1 MYHNSSLPKLLAK
14 ENLTIRH
21 GNYQTPW
28 FDIKNRVL
36 GLPLWKNMGKDV
48 YDLFVGHE
56 VGHALET
63 PYEGWHDSPEKLHG
77 CPRSYINVI
86 EDARIERKVK
96 SRYPGLVG
104 PFSRAYANLFEDNF
118 FGTDE
123 IDLSEL
129 RIIDKINLQAKVG
142 AHVNLEFTDEEQVFM
157 DRAMTTEDFQ
167 EVLELVKDIVAYD
180 KTQEE
185 DDDGET
191 PDENKF
197 GETEETEPEEQSDS
211 SRQNSDDQPEDDEEE
226 NNTDS
231 SGDDLEDEED
241 TTESDDAGSASLG
254 NGADGE
260 NSTAITDEAFRKAER
275 SLLDTDDGGQQTLVV
290 SDIHKEIRKK
300 IVVNFK
306 DLQEER
312 AIAFDSNDEEP
323 TRNLVIQQ
331 VTQASTEYSAYIK
344 STKRSVA
351 VAVKEFE
358 MRKAATQWAKA
369 TTAKTGV
376 IDVNKLFS
384 YKINEDIFKQTTRLH
399 DAKSHGMIMLID
411 YSGSMYESLPNVLD
425 QLIHLVLFC
434 KQVNI
439 PFDVYAFTTQNTELE
454 FWALRDKGLLFDGD
468 MNLDDISMPLLTS
481 SSLKKSDFDASIK
494 ALHARSCL
502 DPYASRKII
511 GKSEDFGS
519 TPLTQALVMSH
530 HLIKEFKVKHAIEK
544 MNLVVFSDGEANR
557 IETYQDRSL
566 QDNKVYA
573 KGSWKGVN
581 LMIDGKL
588 VKSEGKT
595 DPTSAILENINKR
608 LATNCIGFFMADSN
622 RDFNSKVDDIAGY
635 HWAQDERKEAQK
647 EYRKNKC
654 VVKTNALGYNEF
666 YLIKGG
672 NTLETSDDGFE
683 VTSDHTRGQMAAA
696 FKKYSKSKKQN
707 KVLMTTFGKA
717 VA

>member
-36 GLPLWKNMGKDV
+36 GLPLWKDMGKDV

-63 PYEGWHDSPEKLHG
+63 PYEGWHDSPEKLQG

-96 SRYPGLVG
+96 TRYPGLVG

-118 FGTDE
+118 FGTED
-123 IDLSEL
+123 IDVSEL
-129 RIIDKINLQAKVG
+129 RIIDRINLQAKVG
-142 AHVNLEFTDEEQVFM
+142 SHINIEFTDEEQVFM
-157 DRAMTTEDFQ
+157 DRAMRTEDFQ

-185 DDDGET
+185 DKEEEET

-197 GETEETEPEEQSDS
+197 DETDETESEEESDPS
-211 SRQNSDDQPEDDEEE
+211 QQGGDDQPDDQQEQ
-226 NNTDS
+226 NTPNS
-231 SGDDLEDEED
+231 SGDEEDEED
-241 TTESDDAGSASLG
+241 NGQSDEGSVSLG
-254 NGADGE
+254 DGADGH
-260 NSTAITDEAFRKAER
+260 NGVSVTDEAFRKAEK
-275 SLLDTDDGGQQTLVV
+275 SLLDTDEDGQQTLVV

-300 IVVNFK
+300 IVVDFK
-306 DLQEER
+306 DLQAER
-312 AIAFDSNDEEP
+312 AI
-323 TRNLVIQQ
+323 
-331 VTQASTEYSAYIK
+331 STENAGEFILEDIAKATLEYPTYIK
-344 STKRSVA
+344 TTKRSVA

-384 YKINEDIFKQTTRLH
+384 YKTNEDIFKQTTRLH

-439 PFDVYAFTTQNTELE
+439 PFDVYAFTTQNSNIDYYDLKTQ
-454 FWALRDKGLLFDGD
+454 GLLFDGD
-468 MNLDDISMPLLTS
+468 MDLDGISMPLLTS
-481 SSLKKSDFDASIK
+481 SSLKKSDFEASLK
-494 ALHARSCL
+494 ALHIRATTGS
-502 DPYASRKII
+502 YVSRQII

-519 TPLTQALVMSH
+519 TPLNQALIMSH

-544 MNLVVFSDGEANR
+544 MNLVVFSDGDANR
-557 IETYQDRSL
+557 MQAYQDKSL
-566 QDNKVYA
+566 EDNKVA
-573 KGSWKGVN
+573 SHGMWKGIN
-581 LMIDGKL
+581 MMIDGKL
-588 VKSEGKT
+588 VKSEAREGVT
-595 DPTSAILENINKR
+595 AAILENINKR
-608 LATNCIGFFMADSN
+608 LATNCIGFFMADNN
-622 RDFNSKVDDIAGY
+622 RDFNFKVDDICGNA
-635 HWAQDERKEAQK
+635 WAEDERKEAQK

-654 VVKTNALGYNEF
+654 VVRKSALGYDEF

-672 NTLETSDDGFE
+672 NNLAVEDDEFG
-683 VTSDHTRGQMAAA
+683 VTSDQTKNQMANA

-707 KVLMTTFGKA
+707 KVLMTTFGRI

>member
-36 GLPLWKNMGKDV
+36 GLPLWKDMGKDV

-63 PYEGWHDSPEKLHG
+63 PYEGWHDSPEKLQG

-96 SRYPGLVG
+96 TRYPGLVG

-118 FGTDE
+118 FGTED
-123 IDLSEL
+123 IDVSEL

-142 AHVNLEFTDEEQVFM
+142 SHIDIEFTDEEQVFM
-157 DRAMTTEDFQ
+157 DRAMRTEDFQ

-185 DDDGET
+185 DKEEEET

-197 GETEETEPEEQSDS
+197 DETDETESEEESDPS
-211 SRQNSDDQPEDDEEE
+211 QQGGDDQPDDQQEQ
-226 NNTDS
+226 NTPNS
-231 SGDDLEDEED
+231 SGDEEDEED
-241 TTESDDAGSASLG
+241 NGQSDEGSVSLG
-254 NGADGE
+254 DGADGH
-260 NSTAITDEAFRKAER
+260 NGVSVTDEAFRKAEK
-275 SLLDTDDGGQQTLVV
+275 SLLDTDEDGQQTLVV

-300 IVVNFK
+300 IVVDFK
-306 DLQEER
+306 DLQAER
-312 AIAFDSNDEEP
+312 AI
-323 TRNLVIQQ
+323 
-331 VTQASTEYSAYIK
+331 STEHAGEYILEDIAKATLEYPTYIK
-344 STKRSVA
+344 TTKRSVA

-384 YKINEDIFKQTTRLH
+384 YKTNEDIFKQTTRLH

-439 PFDVYAFTTQNTELE
+439 PFDVYAFTTQNRNIDYYDLKTQ
-454 FWALRDKGLLFDGD
+454 GLLFDGD
-468 MNLDDISMPLLTS
+468 MDLDGISMPLLTS
-481 SSLKKSDFDASIK
+481 SSLKKSDFEASLK
-494 ALHARSCL
+494 ALHIRATAGS
-502 DPYASRKII
+502 YVSRQII

-519 TPLTQALVMSH
+519 TPLNQALIMSH

-544 MNLVVFSDGEANR
+544 MNLVVFSDGDANR
-557 IETYQDRSL
+557 MQAYQDQSL
-566 QDNKVYA
+566 EDNKVA
-573 KGSWKGVN
+573 SHGMWKGVN
-581 LMIDGKL
+581 MMIDGKL
-588 VKSEGKT
+588 VKSEAREGAT
-595 DPTSAILENINKR
+595 AAILENINKR
-608 LATNCIGFFMADSN
+608 LATNCIGFFMADNN
-622 RDFNSKVDDIAGY
+622 RDFNFKVDDICGNA
-635 HWAQDERKEAQK
+635 WAEDERKEAQK

-654 VVKTNALGYNEF
+654 VVRTNALGYNEF

-672 NTLETSDDGFE
+672 NNLETADDDFE
-683 VTSDHTRGQMAAA
+683 VTSDHTRGQMATA

-707 KVLMTTFGKA
+707 KVLMTTFGRC

>member
-36 GLPLWKNMGKDV
+36 GLPLWKDMGKDV

-63 PYEGWHDSPEKLHG
+63 PYEGWHDSPEKLQG

-96 SRYPGLVG
+96 TRYPGLVG

-118 FGTDE
+118 FGTED
-123 IDLSEL
+123 IDVSEL

-142 AHVNLEFTDEEQVFM
+142 SHIDIEFTDEEQVFM
-157 DRAMTTEDFQ
+157 DRAMRTEDFQ

-185 DDDGET
+185 DKEEEET

-197 GETEETEPEEQSDS
+197 DETDETESEEESDPS
-211 SRQNSDDQPEDDEEE
+211 QQGGDDQPEDEQEQ
-226 NNTDS
+226 NTPNS
-231 SGDDLEDEED
+231 SGDEEDDEED
-241 TTESDDAGSASLG
+241 EGQSDEGSVSLG
-254 NGADGE
+254 DGADGH
-260 NSTAITDEAFRKAER
+260 NGVSVTDEAFRKAEK
-275 SLLDTDDGGQQTLVV
+275 SLLDTDEDGQQTLVV

-300 IVVNFK
+300 IVVDFK
-306 DLQEER
+306 DLQAER
-312 AIAFDSNDEEP
+312 AI
-323 TRNLVIQQ
+323 
-331 VTQASTEYSAYIK
+331 STENAGEFILEDIAKATLEYPTYIK
-344 STKRSVA
+344 TTKRSVA

-384 YKINEDIFKQTTRLH
+384 YKTNEDIFKQTTRLH

-439 PFDVYAFTTQNTELE
+439 PFDVYAFTTQNSNIDYYDLKTQ
-454 FWALRDKGLLFDGD
+454 GLLFDGD
-468 MNLDDISMPLLTS
+468 MDLDGISMPLLTS
-481 SSLKKSDFDASIK
+481 SSLKKSDFEASLK
-494 ALHARSCL
+494 ALHVRATAGA
-502 DPYASRKII
+502 YVSRQII

-519 TPLTQALVMSH
+519 TPLNQALIMSH

-544 MNLVVFSDGEANR
+544 MNLVVFSDGDANR
-557 IETYQDRSL
+557 MQAYQDKSL
-566 QDNKVYA
+566 EDNKVA
-573 KGSWKGVN
+573 SHGMWKGIN
-581 LMIDGKL
+581 MMIDGKL
-588 VKSEGKT
+588 VKSEAREGVT
-595 DPTSAILENINKR
+595 AAILENINKR
-608 LATNCIGFFMADSN
+608 LATNCIGFFMADNN
-622 RDFNSKVDDIAGY
+622 RDFNFKVDDICGNA
-635 HWAQDERKEAQK
+635 WAEDERKEAQK

-654 VVKTNALGYNEF
+654 VVRTNALGYNEF

-672 NTLETSDDGFE
+672 NNLETADDDFE
-683 VTSDHTRGQMAAA
+683 VTSDHTRGQMATA

-707 KVLMTTFGKA
+707 KVLMTTFGRA